1 MRYTIGVAGVAAAL
15 IASILAGC
23 GGYGSSSSNTTAAT
37 ATSTSASA
45 SANEVCAD
53 ISKVQSAADGFKQL
67 DPSTASATQ
76 IQQTVSKLG
85 TSVKALSSATAQ
97 AAGQAQSDLKS
108 AAHSFR
114 SQLKAAG
121 DQPVAQQLITLG
133 AAIGQ
138 LEASLTE
145 ATTQLKCNA

>member
-15 IASILAGC
+15 IASLLAGC
-23 GGYGSSSSNTTAAT
+23 GGYGSSSSSTTAAT
-37 ATSTSASA
+37 AKPHGAS
-45 SANEVCAD
+45 EVCAD
-53 ISKVQSAADGFKQL
+53 ISKVESAANGFKQL

-76 IQQTVSKLG
+76 VQQAVSKLG
-85 TSVKALSSATAQ
+85 TSVKALSSTTAQ
-97 AAGQAQSDLKS
+97 AAGQARSDLKS
-108 AAHSFR
+108 ATNNFR
-114 SQLKAAG
+114 SQLKTAG

>member
-1 MRYTIGVAGVAAAL
+1 MR
-15 IASILAGC
+15 C
-23 GGYGSSSSNTTAAT
+23 GGGNSGSSTTAAT
-37 ATSTSASA
+37 ATSTSAGGS
-45 SANEVCAD
+45 EICAD
-53 ISKVQSAADGFKQL
+53 IAKVKSAAKGFKQL
-67 DPSTASATQ
+67 DPSTTSATQ

-85 TSVKALSSATAQ
+85 MSVKALSSTTAK
-97 AAGQAQSDLKS
+97 AAGQARSDLKS

-114 SQLKAAG
+114 SQLKSAQG
-121 DQPVAQQLITLG
+121 QPVPQQLITLG